1 MSPRP
6 PLKGWALVLVTFALA
21 MGNFMEVLD
30 TTIANVSVPSIAGNL
45 GVSPNQGTWIITS
58 YAVANAVSVLLT
70 GFLAGRF
77 GQVRI
82 FLGSMV
88 LFTLAS
94 LACGF
99 ATSFEMLLVSRMAQ
113 GGVSGLMV
121 PLSQAL
127 LLASYPPA
135 RRNVGLAI
143 WAMTVTVAPIIG
155 PILGGWITDNIGW
168 RWIFFINVPV
178 GVAAIFVAW
187 EILHDRESDTRRV
200 PIDWTGLVLIVV
212 WVGALQIMLDK
223 GNELD
228 WFGSGFICLL
238 AATCGGGFVIFL
250 AWELTANHP
259 IVDLRLFRIRSFAA
273 GTGAL
278 SLAFAVF
285 FASVVLLPLWLQ
297 TQVGYTAT
305 WAGLVMAPTGIL
317 AVIGA
322 PLVGKN
328 VHRVDARIF
337 TTIAFLIF
345 ALASFWRAGF
355 TADADF
361 ATYVYP
367 QWIMGI
373 AVALFFTPLISIALG
388 ELPPDRVA
396 LGSGVLNFCR
406 MSAASF
412 AASLV
417 ITLWDHRTAR
427 HAVTLV
433 ERLGPYDPAYRNAI
447 DAMTGAGFTP
457 AAANVQLAREMANQA
472 SVRAI
477 DDIFW
482 ASGFAFLSVIV
493 FIWVVHRPKAR
504 TAAAPKNHD
513 SSR

>member
-1 MSPRP
+1 MPPRP

-30 TTIANVSVPSIAGNL
+30 TTIANVSVPSISGNL

-58 YAVANAVSVLLT
+58 YAVSNAVSVLLT

-77 GQVRI
+77 GQVRV
-82 FLGSMV
+82 FLGAMV

-99 ATSFEMLLVSRMAQ
+99 ATSFEMLLASRMLQ

-121 PLSQAL
+121 PLSQTL

-143 WAMTVTVAPIIG
+143 WAMTVTVAPVIG

-168 RWIFFINVPV
+168 RWIFFINIPV
-178 GVAAIFVAW
+178 GIAAVFLAW
-187 EILHDRESDTRRV
+187 EILHDRESETRRV
-200 PIDWTGLVLIVV
+200 PVDWTGLVLIVI
-212 WVGALQIMLDK
+212 WVGALQIVLDK

-228 WFGSGFICLL
+228 WFGSSFICAL
-238 AATCGGGFVIFL
+238 AAACASGFLLFI
-250 AWELTANHP
+250 AWELTTAHP

-297 TQVGYTAT
+297 TQIGYTAT
-305 WAGLVMAPTGIL
+305 WAGLVMAPTGVL
-317 AVIGA
+317 AVVFA
-322 PLVGKN
+322 PFVGKN

-337 TTIAFLIF
+337 ATAAFLIF
-345 ALASFWRAGF
+345 AIASFWRAGF
-355 TADADF
+355 TSDADYG
-361 ATYVYP
+361 TYVAP

-388 ELPPDRVA
+388 ELPPERVA

-412 AASLV
+412 GASLV
-417 ITLWDHRTAR
+417 ITLWDHRTAQ

-433 ERLGPYDPAYRNAI
+433 ERLGPYDPAYRSAI
-447 DAMTGAGFTP
+447 DGIATAGLTP
-457 AAANVQLAREMANQA
+457 AAAHVQLAAEMTRQA

-482 ASGFAFLSVIV
+482 ASGFAFLAVIAFV
-493 FIWVVHRPKAR
+493 WAVHRPKKAG
-504 TAAAPKNHD
+504 AAAH
-513 SSR
+513 